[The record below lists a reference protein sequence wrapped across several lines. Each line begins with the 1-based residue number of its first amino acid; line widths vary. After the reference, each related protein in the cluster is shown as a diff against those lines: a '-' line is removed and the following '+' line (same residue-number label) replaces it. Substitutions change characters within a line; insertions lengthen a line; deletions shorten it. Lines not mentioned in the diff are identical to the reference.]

1 MDQDYVMLDRETT
14 MAKLLLIEDDRE
26 TADEIIAE
34 LVDRG
39 FEVDWA
45 ATGIEG
51 LDKARSG
58 DPDAMIVDRLLPGMD
73 GLTIVEALR
82 QDEVRTPVLGRSAPR
97 AVDDPARRLRAAG
110 DGYPPHP

>member
-1 MDQDYVMLDRETT
+1 MWLFSRCRRESKFSWRHHFEPRTPPIDRNCAMLGRETT

-26 TADEIIAE
+26 MAGENIAE
-34 LVDRG
+34 LVDHG

-58 DPDAMIVDRLLPGMD
+58 EPDALIVDRLLPGMD
-73 GLTIVEALR
+73 GVTIVEA
-82 QDEVRTPVLGRSAPR
+82 
-97 AVDDPARRLRAAG
+97 
-110 DGYPPHP
+110 

>member
-1 MDQDYVMLDRETT
+1 MRQRRNDRSAPPDVRAFRRSGAEIIVFGNLQRHRGNSPMDQDYAMLSGETT

-58 DPDAMIVDRLLPGMD
+58 DPDAKMADRRLPRLV
-73 GLTIVEALR
+73 GLTIGE
-82 QDEVRTPVLGRSAPR
+82 
-97 AVDDPARRLRAAG
+97 
-110 DGYPPHP
+110 